1 MVSHRRDVKRMPLR
15 ETKAAEETFTDSAIP
30 SENPDGDDAGQ
41 GNSTADFDTRADH
54 SKDVIP
60 HSSIHHRLAAD
71 TRREERVRDV
81 RLFRKILQ
89 VAFFVAGCVFFLPSS
104 VAAQSPEAS
113 VFERGDWRPPV
124 LGARETTIGSGRYQA
139 RYRQNRGDYR
149 LLRTEKFDLIY
160 PAGHD
165 STATLFYDALMAEY
179 ASVDSL
185 VGHSHGPLRTP
196 IIVNP
201 FTDLTNGFV
210 HPAPLRSEMYTA
222 HSTSAFGAGFESW
235 PEAVAP
241 HELVHALHADLS
253 SGVGVGGLVRIFSP
267 DLSRTLNLSA
277 PRGWTE
283 GIAVM
288 KESRIRPRAGRLNAP
303 LALMHYRAALA
314 SDDPWGLAEVMNFG
328 PYERAGSRPYLGGGQ
343 FVEYLL
349 EQDADAFQTATRRY
363 HRWPFLGF
371 GAALWGATGT
381 FPPALSDQF
390 VAAERERETARQSA
404 LADVSTPEVLAS
416 EPGFYHR
423 RPVWTGDSTL
433 VFYGSGYAT
442 RAGFFRMNV
451 RTGRRERI
459 ATTATNRG
467 RTASLSPDST
477 HLYFARKVPG
487 PIVSRRYFDRI
498 FRLDLST
505 GEASPVS
512 TANGLFAPARLRNG
526 ETWAARRDGAF
537 SRLAVVRDGTVKTSG
552 GRRGLRLKGIAPS
565 PAGTEVAVLAND
577 GGRQGIYRATP
588 DDPSLQPWVRFQD
601 GQIYDLSWGPQG
613 RYLLFSADPTG
624 VANAY
629 MLDTETGDVRRLT
642 TVRYGALEPSL
653 SPDRSQ
659 IAFVRYRH
667 ERFDLVRMAFRPGE
681 ASLAEDVERDWT
693 PSRMQRT
700 AAASERNRSDRSGT
714 GDRPDN
720 SARSGPTGPSAQGAH
735 PGRTAAS
742 TSTDRSLSADPSL
755 PGASAL
761 DRPSRPYRAWRHLQ
775 PRTVQP
781 TLRFPEGFL
790 DGETA
795 AGDNLG
801 TGVGVRLSGADPL
814 QTWAYDA
821 EAFVRNQGLWGN
833 LRLETG
839 LVPGTPSL
847 SAFRRPFQALSRGRR
862 VIIEERGLGLGI
874 RQQITL
880 HQNVTTTAVGVSA
893 EAEFR
898 QTRPIDESSDP
909 LRNRYI
915 DRLTLRPTLRTL
927 IRAQQNL
934 RDLVPRTGLITTTV
948 AEVDLRAPGGIS
960 GSRAFNQRADLYLP
974 VLSAVN
980 GGVRTTASYLTQ
992 NRGSIFNTERFAP
1005 RGYRD
1010 LGPALP
1016 DAGTY
1021 LRFDL
1026 RITQPLWYVD
1036 RGSVLLP
1043 VFVDALYGFG
1053 MGQAQY
1059 RVDADGTPA
1068 LVERRAA
1075 ATGGLG
1081 VQVNGFRVEVG
1092 LSYRIDLD
1100 GLDETVDRWAWTLT
1114 LR

>member
-1 MVSHRRDVKRMPLR
+1 MDDCFPFR
-15 ETKAAEETFTDSAIP
+15 TD
-30 SENPDGDDAGQ
+30 D
-41 GNSTADFDTRADH
+41 
-54 SKDVIP
+54 
-60 HSSIHHRLAAD
+60 RLASSTLD
-71 TRREERVRDV
+71 RRWNWTILWVA
-81 RLFRKILQ
+81 LFSAGLFLF
-89 VAFFVAGCVFFLPSS
+89 VPSPVAG
-104 VAAQSPEAS
+104 QSPEAS
-113 VFERGDWRPPV
+113 VLERGDWRPPV
-124 LGARETTIGSGRYQA
+124 LGARETTTGSGRYQA
-139 RYRQNRGDYR
+139 RYRRNRGDYR
-149 LLRTEKFDLIY
+149 LSRTEKFDLIY

-165 STATLFYDALMAEY
+165 ATASLFHDALMAQY
-179 ASVDSL
+179 GSIDSL
-185 VGHSHGPLRTP
+185 VGHSRDGLRTP
-196 IIVNP
+196 IIINP
-201 FTDLTNGFV
+201 FTDLTNGYV

-222 HSTSAFGAGFESW
+222 HSTAAFGAGFGSW

-241 HELVHALHADLS
+241 HELVHALHADRS
-253 SGVGVGGLVRIFSP
+253 SGIGFGELARIFSP

-283 GIAVM
+283 GIAVVQ
-288 KESRIRPRAGRLNAP
+288 ESRIRPHAGRLNAP
-303 LALMHYRAALA
+303 LALMHYRAALS

-328 PYERAGSRPYLGGGQ
+328 PYERAGSRPYIGGGQ

-371 GAALWGATGT
+371 GAALWSATGT
-381 FPPALSDQF
+381 FPSTLSDRF
-390 VAAERERETARQSA
+390 VAAEREREIERESA
-404 LADVSTPEVLAS
+404 LSDVSTPEVLAT

-423 RPVWTGDSTL
+423 RPVWTSDSTL

-442 RAGFFRMNV
+442 RAGFFRMDV
-451 RTGRRERI
+451 PTGQRERI

-467 RTASLSPDST
+467 RTTSLSPDST
-477 HLYFARKVPG
+477 RLYFARKVPG
-487 PIVSRRYFDRI
+487 RIVAQRYFDRI

-512 TANGLFAPARLRNG
+512 STDGLFAPARLRNG
-526 ETWAARRDGAF
+526 ETWAAWRDGAF
-537 SRLAVVRDGTVKTSG
+537 SHLAVVRDGTVEPTG
-552 GRRGLRLKGIAPS
+552 ERRSLRLKAIAPS
-565 PAGTEVAVLAND
+565 PAGNEVAVLAND

-588 DDPSLQPWVRFQD
+588 DDPSLQPWIRFR
-601 GQIYDLSWGPQG
+601 GGHIYDVSWGPQG
-613 RYLLFSADPTG
+613 RYLLFAADPTG

-629 MLDTETGDVRRLT
+629 ALDTETGEVRRLT

-653 SPDRSQ
+653 SPNRSQ
-659 IAFVRYRH
+659 VAFVRYRH
-667 ERFDLVRMAFRPGE
+667 ERFDLVRMPFRPDE
-681 ASLAEDVERDWT
+681 APVAEKVERDWE
-693 PSRMQRT
+693 PSRPQRT
-700 AAASERNRSDRSGT
+700 AAAAELHRSHRVDT
-714 GDRPDN
+714 GDRPDTRT
-720 SARSGPTGPSAQGAH
+720 RSRPAGPSAGEAT
-735 PGRTAAS
+735 PDRPPAS
-742 TSTDRSLSADPSL
+742 TPTDPSL
-755 PGASAL
+755 RAAPTP
-761 DRPSRPYRAWRHLQ
+761 DRPSRPYRAWRHLR

-781 TLRFPEGFL
+781 TVRFPEGFL

-795 AGDNLG
+795 PGDNLG

-821 EAFVRNQGLWGN
+821 EGFVRNRGLWGQ

-847 SAFRRPFQALSRGRR
+847 SAFRRPFQALSGGRR

-880 HQNVTTTAVGVSA
+880 QQNVTTTTVVASVD
-893 EAEFR
+893 AEFR
-898 QTRPIDESSDP
+898 QTRPIDASSDP

-927 IRAQQNL
+927 LRAQQNL
-934 RDLVPRTGLITTTV
+934 RDLVPRTGLVTTTV
-948 AEVDLRAPGGIS
+948 AEVDLRSPSGFS
-960 GSRAFNQRADLYLP
+960 GSRAFNQRADIYLP
-974 VLSAVN
+974 VLSSVN
-980 GGVRTTASYLTQ
+980 GGVRATASYLTQ

-1010 LGPALP
+1010 LAAALP
-1016 DAGTY
+1016 DAGNY

-1026 RITQPLWYVD
+1026 RITQPLRYVD
-1036 RGSVLLP
+1036 RGSVLIP

-1059 RVDADGTPA
+1059 RLDTAGTPA
-1068 LVERRAA
+1068 LVDRRAA

-1081 VQVNGFRVEVG
+1081 VEVNGFRVELG
-1092 LSYRIDLD
+1092 ISYRVDLD